1 MRFSLWA
8 KRVERVLCTFSDSSL
23 GAREDEDEEEEEES
37 CTRAAHRD
45 LIFLAEAV
53 REAVFFEEPL
63 GRPLLFPEAPGVAFN
78 GKVGLYIFFKKNFF

>member
-1 MRFSLWA
+1 
-8 KRVERVLCTFSDSSL
+8 
-23 GAREDEDEEEEEES
+23 
-37 CTRAAHRD
+37 

-78 GKVGLYIFFKKNFF
+78 GKVGLDIFLKKFFFEYFEIVPFPSLNTSDSYSWYMLQFFFFLLPFPHINY

>member
-1 MRFSLWA
+1 M
-8 KRVERVLCTFSDSSL
+8 
-23 GAREDEDEEEEEES
+23 
-37 CTRAAHRD
+37 
-45 LIFLAEAV
+45 IFLAEAM